1 MSDAKSMSLAELRET
16 RARLNAEEDA
26 VSFVRRLAQGR
37 LDLVR
42 AELKHRRGGEDDTA
56 NLARVFG
63 QEHGGG
69 SNRPPRDTEVPVNHP
84 LVVALESICEEH
96 GFGQLRSL
104 SVAEIEALEV
114 ALANFER
121 ERSEE
126 RKALFSNIDAL
137 TAELVSRI
145 KGGGADVDAMFK

>member
-1 MSDAKSMSLAELRET
+1 MSDAKSMSLTELREA
-16 RARLNAEEDA
+16 RSRLNADEDA
-26 VSFVRRLAQGR
+26 VSFVRRLTQGR

-69 SNRPPRDTEVPVNHP
+69 SNRPPRDTEVPVGHP
-84 LVVALESICEEH
+84 LVIALEKICEEL
-96 GFGQLRSL
+96 GFGQLRTL
-104 SVAEIEALEV
+104 QVAELEALEV
-114 ALANFER
+114 SLATFER

-126 RKALFSNIDAL
+126 RKALFSSIDVL

-145 KGGGADVDAMFK
+145 KGGGADVDAMFQ

>member
-1 MSDAKSMSLAELRET
+1 MSDAKSMSLTELREA
-16 RARLNAEEDA
+16 RSRLNADEDA

-69 SNRPPRDTEVPVNHP
+69 SNRPPRDTEVPVGHP
-84 LVVALESICEEH
+84 LVVALEKICEEL
-96 GFGQLRSL
+96 GFGQLRTL
-104 SVAEIEALEV
+104 QVAELEALETS
-114 ALANFER
+114 LATFER

-126 RKALFSNIDAL
+126 RKALFSSIDAL
-137 TAELVSRI
+137 TTELVSRI
-145 KGGGADVDAMFK
+145 KGGGADVDAMFQ

>member
-1 MSDAKSMSLAELRET
+1 MSDAKSMSLTELREV
-16 RARLNAEEDA
+16 RSRLNEDEDA
-26 VSFVRRLAQGR
+26 VSFVRRLTQGR

-69 SNRPPRDTEVPVNHP
+69 SNRPPRDTEVPVGHP
-84 LVVALESICEEH
+84 LVIALEKICEEL
-96 GFGQLRSL
+96 GFGQLRTL
-104 SVAEIEALEV
+104 QVAELEALEV
-114 ALANFER
+114 SLATFER

-126 RKALFSNIDAL
+126 RKALFSSIDAL
-137 TAELVSRI
+137 TTELVSRI
-145 KGGGADVDAMFK
+145 KGGGADVDAMFQ

>member
-1 MSDAKSMSLAELRET
+1 MSDAKSMSLTELREA
-16 RARLNAEEDA
+16 RSRLNADEDA
-26 VSFVRRLAQGR
+26 VSFVRRLTQGR

-69 SNRPPRDTEVPVNHP
+69 SNRPPRDTEVPVGHP
-84 LVVALESICEEH
+84 LVIALEKICEEL
-96 GFGQLRSL
+96 GFGQLRTL
-104 SVAEIEALEV
+104 QVPELEALEV
-114 ALANFER
+114 SLATFER

-126 RKALFSNIDAL
+126 RKALFSSIDAL
-137 TAELVSRI
+137 TTELVSRL
-145 KGGGADVDAMFK
+145 KGGGADVDAMFQ

>member
-1 MSDAKSMSLAELRET
+1 MSDAKSMSLPELREA
-16 RARLNAEEDA
+16 RSRLNEDEDA
-26 VSFVRRLAQGR
+26 VSFVRRLTQGR

-69 SNRPPRDTEVPVNHP
+69 SNRPPRDTEVPIGHP
-84 LVVALESICEEH
+84 LVIALEKICEEL
-96 GFGQLRSL
+96 GFGQLRTL
-104 SVAEIEALEV
+104 QVAELEALEV
-114 ALANFER
+114 SLATFER

-126 RKALFSNIDAL
+126 RKALFSSIDAL
-137 TAELVSRI
+137 TTELVSRI
-145 KGGGADVDAMFK
+145 KGGGADVDAMFQ

>member
-16 RARLNAEEDA
+16 RTRLNAEEDA
-26 VSFVRRLAQGR
+26 VSFVRRLTQGR

-84 LVVALESICEEH
+84 LVIALEAVCEEH
-96 GFGQLRSL
+96 GFEQLRSL
-104 SVAEIEALEV
+104 SVADLETLEAS
-114 ALANFER
+114 LAAFER

-126 RKALFSNIDAL
+126 RKALFSSIDAL

-145 KGGGADVDAMFK
+145 KGGGADVDAMFQ

>member
-1 MSDAKSMSLAELRET
+1 MSDAKSMSLTELREA
-16 RARLNAEEDA
+16 RSRLNADEDA
-26 VSFVRRLAQGR
+26 VSFVRRLTQGR

-69 SNRPPRDTEVPVNHP
+69 SNRPPRDTEVPVGHP
-84 LVVALESICEEH
+84 LVIALEKICEEL
-96 GFGQLRSL
+96 GFGQLRTL
-104 SVAEIEALEV
+104 QVAELEALEV
-114 ALANFER
+114 SLATFER

-126 RKALFSNIDAL
+126 RKALFSSIDAL
-137 TAELVSRI
+137 TTELVSRI
-145 KGGGADVDAMFK
+145 KGGGADVDAMFQ

>member
-1 MSDAKSMSLAELRET
+1 MSDAKSMSLTELREA
-16 RARLNAEEDA
+16 RSRLNADEDA
-26 VSFVRRLAQGR
+26 VSFVRRLTQGR

-69 SNRPPRDTEVPVNHP
+69 SNRPPRDTEVPVGHP
-84 LVVALESICEEH
+84 LVIALEKICEEL
-96 GFGQLRSL
+96 GFGQLRTL
-104 SVAEIEALEV
+104 QVAELEALEV
-114 ALANFER
+114 SLATFER

-126 RKALFSNIDAL
+126 RKALFSSIDAL
-137 TAELVSRI
+137 TAELVSRL
-145 KGGGADVDAMFK
+145 KGGGADVDAMFQ

>member
-1 MSDAKSMSLAELRET
+1 MSDAKSMSLTELREA
-16 RARLNAEEDA
+16 RSRLNADEDA
-26 VSFVRRLAQGR
+26 VSFVRRLTQGR

-69 SNRPPRDTEVPVNHP
+69 SNRPPRDTEVPVGHP
-84 LVVALESICEEH
+84 LVIALEEICEEL
-96 GFGQLRSL
+96 GFGQLRTL
-104 SVAEIEALEV
+104 QVAELEALEV
-114 ALANFER
+114 SLAAFER

-126 RKALFSNIDAL
+126 RKALFSSIDAL

-145 KGGGADVDAMFK
+145 KGGGADVDAMFQ

>member
-1 MSDAKSMSLAELRET
+1 MSDAKSMSLTELREART
-16 RARLNAEEDA
+16 RLNADEDA
-26 VSFVRRLAQGR
+26 VSFVRRLTQGR

-69 SNRPPRDTEVPVNHP
+69 SNRPPRDTEVPVGHP
-84 LVVALESICEEH
+84 LVIALEKICEEL
-96 GFGQLRSL
+96 GFGQLRTL
-104 SVAEIEALEV
+104 QVADLEALEV
-114 ALANFER
+114 SLATFER

-126 RKALFSNIDAL
+126 RKALFSSIDAL
-137 TAELVSRI
+137 TTELVSRI
-145 KGGGADVDAMFK
+145 KGGGADVDAMFQ

>member
-1 MSDAKSMSLAELRET
+1 MSDAKSMSLTELREA
-16 RARLNAEEDA
+16 RSRLNADEDA
-26 VSFVRRLAQGR
+26 VSFVRRLTQGR

-69 SNRPPRDTEVPVNHP
+69 SNRPPRDTEVPVGHP
-84 LVVALESICEEH
+84 LVIALEKICEEL
-96 GFGQLRSL
+96 GFGQLRTL
-104 SVAEIEALEV
+104 QVADLEALEV
-114 ALANFER
+114 SLATFER

-126 RKALFSNIDAL
+126 RKALFSSIDAL
-137 TAELVSRI
+137 TTELVSRI
-145 KGGGADVDAMFK
+145 KGGGADVDAMFQ

>member
-1 MSDAKSMSLAELRET
+1 MSNANSMSLAELREA
-16 RARLNAEEDA
+16 RASLNAEEDA

-84 LVVALESICEEH
+84 HVVALEQICEQH
-96 GFGQLRSL
+96 GFGQLRTL
-104 SVAEIEALEV
+104 QTGELEALEL
-114 ALANFER
+114 ALADFER

-126 RKALFSNIDAL
+126 RKSLFSKIDAL
-137 TAELVSRI
+137 TAELVARI

>member
-1 MSDAKSMSLAELRET
+1 MSDAKSMSLAELREA
-16 RARLNAEEDA
+16 RARMNAEEDA
-26 VSFVRRLAQGR
+26 VSFVRRLTQGR

-84 LVVALESICEEH
+84 LVIALESICEEH

-104 SVAEIEALEV
+104 SITELEGLET
-114 ALANFER
+114 ALAAFER

-126 RKALFSNIDAL
+126 RKALFSSIDAL
-137 TAELVSRI
+137 TAELVARI

>member
-1 MSDAKSMSLAELRET
+1 MSDAKSMSLTELREA
-16 RARLNAEEDA
+16 RSRLNADEDA
-26 VSFVRRLAQGR
+26 VSFVRRLTQGR

-69 SNRPPRDTEVPVNHP
+69 SNRPPRDTEVPVGHP
-84 LVVALESICEEH
+84 LVIALEKICEEL
-96 GFGQLRSL
+96 GFGQLRTL
-104 SVAEIEALEV
+104 QVAELEALEV
-114 ALANFER
+114 SLATFER

-126 RKALFSNIDAL
+126 RKALFSSIDAL
-137 TAELVSRI
+137 TTELVSRL
-145 KGGGADVDAMFK
+145 KGGGADVDAMFQ

>member
-26 VSFVRRLAQGR
+26 VSFVRRLTQGR

-84 LVVALESICEEH
+84 LVVALESVCEEH

-104 SVAEIEALEV
+104 SVAELEALE
-114 ALANFER
+114 ASLAAFER

-126 RKALFSNIDAL
+126 RKALFSSIDAL

-145 KGGGADVDAMFK
+145 KGGGADVDAMFQ

>member
-1 MSDAKSMSLAELRET
+1 MSDAKSMSLTELREART
-16 RARLNAEEDA
+16 RLNADEDA
-26 VSFVRRLAQGR
+26 VSFVRRLTQGR

-69 SNRPPRDTEVPVNHP
+69 SNRPPRDTEVPVGHP
-84 LVVALESICEEH
+84 LVIALEKICEEL
-96 GFGQLRSL
+96 GFGQLRTL
-104 SVAEIEALEV
+104 QVAELEALEV
-114 ALANFER
+114 SLATFER

-126 RKALFSNIDAL
+126 RKALFSSIDAL
-137 TAELVSRI
+137 TTELVSRI
-145 KGGGADVDAMFK
+145 KGGGADVDAMFQ

>member
-1 MSDAKSMSLAELRET
+1 M
-16 RARLNAEEDA
+16 
-26 VSFVRRLAQGR
+26 RRLTQGR

-69 SNRPPRDTEVPVNHP
+69 SNRPPRDTEVPIGHP
-84 LVVALESICEEH
+84 LVIALEKICEEL
-96 GFGQLRSL
+96 GFGQLRTL
-104 SVAEIEALEV
+104 QVAELEALEV
-114 ALANFER
+114 SLATFER

-126 RKALFSNIDAL
+126 RKALFSSIDAL
-137 TAELVSRI
+137 TTELVSRI
-145 KGGGADVDAMFK
+145 KGGGADVDAMFQ

>member
-1 MSDAKSMSLAELRET
+1 MSDAKSMSLTELREA
-16 RARLNAEEDA
+16 RSRLNEDEDA
-26 VSFVRRLAQGR
+26 VSFVRRLTQGR

-69 SNRPPRDTEVPVNHP
+69 SNRPPRDTEVPVGHP
-84 LVVALESICEEH
+84 LVIALEKICEEL
-96 GFGQLRSL
+96 GFGQLRTL
-104 SVAEIEALEV
+104 QVAELEALEV
-114 ALANFER
+114 SLATFER

-126 RKALFSNIDAL
+126 RKALFSSIDAL
-137 TAELVSRI
+137 TTELVSRI
-145 KGGGADVDAMFK
+145 KGGGADVDAMFQ

>member
-1 MSDAKSMSLAELRET
+1 MSDANSMSLAELRET

-69 SNRPPRDTEVPVNHP
+69 SNRPPRDTEVPVHHP
-84 LVVALESICEEH
+84 LVLALESLCEEH

-104 SVAEIEALEV
+104 SVAEIEALDV

-126 RKALFSNIDAL
+126 RKALFSSIDAL
-137 TAELVSRI
+137 TAELVARI

>member
-1 MSDAKSMSLAELRET
+1 MSDAKSMSLTELREA
-16 RARLNAEEDA
+16 RSRLNADEDA
-26 VSFVRRLAQGR
+26 VSFVRRLTQGR

-69 SNRPPRDTEVPVNHP
+69 SNRPPRDTEVPVGHP
-84 LVVALESICEEH
+84 LVIALEKICEEL
-96 GFGQLRSL
+96 GFGQLRTL
-104 SVAEIEALEV
+104 QVAELEALEV
-114 ALANFER
+114 SLATFER

-126 RKALFSNIDAL
+126 RKALFSNIDVL

-145 KGGGADVDAMFK
+145 KGGGADVDAMFQ

>member
-1 MSDAKSMSLAELRET
+1 MSDEKSMSLSELRET
-16 RARLNAEEDA
+16 RARLNADEDA

-84 LVVALESICEEH
+84 LVIALEKICEDL
-96 GFGQLRSL
+96 GFGQLRTL
-104 SVAEIEALEV
+104 QVNELEALES
-114 ALANFER
+114 ALASFER
-121 ERSEE
+121 DRSEE
-126 RKALFSNIDAL
+126 RKSLFLSIDAL
-137 TAELVSRI
+137 TAELVARI
-145 KGGGADVDAMFK
+145 KGGGADVDAMFQ